1 MFFFNFRTFIKSIQ
15 YNSQKIILFRNILFY
30 MKEIKILV
38 SVENLTEETVE
49 WINNLNVGVEFDF
62 FSIPENLHVSNL
74 ENSIKKYSELLKKV
88 KNKITMHGAFS
99 DLNISAREPMIV
111 DVCKFR
117 ISQSIEI
124 AEKLNIHDIV
134 FHPNYFHSN
143 RNGYKDFW
151 TKLQT
156 DFWANFVKTIENK
169 NITIYL
175 ENTREENASYISSI
189 IESVDSKYIKAC
201 YDTGHSNCFTNSKIK
216 PSEWVK
222 SYNNKLG
229 LIHLHSNYGIV
240 DDHTFFRNGTVDF
253 TDFFEQLSYLQQ
265 LPIIVAEVK
274 TKEDAELSI
283 AELRKIFSE

>member
-1 MFFFNFRTFIKSIQ
+1 
-15 YNSQKIILFRNILFY
+15 

-74 ENSIKKYSELLKKV
+74 DNSIKKYSELLKKV

-143 RNGYKDFW
+143 RKGYKDFW

-156 DFWANFVKTIENK
+156 DFWANFVKTLENK

-201 YDTGHSNCFTNSKIK
+201 YDTGHS
-216 PSEWVK
+216 
-222 SYNNKLG
+222 
-229 LIHLHSNYGIV
+229 
-240 DDHTFFRNGTVDF
+240 
-253 TDFFEQLSYLQQ
+253 
-265 LPIIVAEVK
+265 
-274 TKEDAELSI
+274 
-283 AELRKIFSE
+283 